1 MSILCDTSII
11 ERCDPKAEVFDPA
24 KYEVERFKYLRAFIE
39 SSEAERA
46 TLAGADDD
54 YQSLN
59 DSLEALRLNCYRPR
73 TIMELERF
81 KPMVAPFFPR
91 QIRKVYEGDSTPLEC
106 QGRTVLAPAKITRE
120 IPIISRGLTS
130 YGYDVSLAPEFKV
143 FSNINS
149 GVIDPK
155 RLDPKCLVDVAAS
168 YDPDTGESYVIMP
181 PNSYLL
187 GRTEEYF
194 VIPRDIMVI
203 CLGKSTYARSG
214 GIVNVTPIEPGFE
227 GNVVIEIS
235 NSTNLP
241 AKVYAHEGIAQ
252 FMFFKGDLPCR
263 ESYGD
268 RKGKYQ
274 GQTGITLPKV

>member
-11 ERCDPKAEVFDPA
+11 ERCDVKAEVFDPIRF
-24 KYEVERFKYLRAFIE
+24 EVQKFRHLSAFTANREFIGDDE
-39 SSEAERA
+39 LADVGDLFEAM
-46 TLAGADDD
+46 
-54 YQSLN
+54 
-59 DSLEALRLNCYRPR
+59 RLNCYRVR
-73 TIMELERF
+73 TLLETERF
-81 KPMVAPFFPR
+81 VPMIAPFSAD
-91 QIRKVYEGDSTPLEC
+91 QIKQIQFSERVQSMEFFGRPVEVQSRTKDPLS
-106 QGRTVLAPAKITRE
+106 
-120 IPIISRGLTS
+120 IISRGLTS

-149 GVIDPK
+149 AMIDPK
-155 RLDPKCLVDVAAS
+155 RLDPKCLVDVKAS
-168 YDPDTGESYVIMP
+168 IDQETGESFVIMP

-194 VIPRDIMVI
+194 HIPRDIMVV

-235 NSTNLP
+235 NATNLP

-252 FMFFKGDLPCR
+252 FMFFKGDHPCAV
-263 ESYGD
+263 SYGD

-274 GQTGITLPKV
+274 GQTGVTLPKV